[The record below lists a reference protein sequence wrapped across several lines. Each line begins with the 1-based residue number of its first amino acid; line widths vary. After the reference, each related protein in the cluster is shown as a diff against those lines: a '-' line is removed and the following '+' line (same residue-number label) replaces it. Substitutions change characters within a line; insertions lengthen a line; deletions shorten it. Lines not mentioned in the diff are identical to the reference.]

1 MTQTIQ
7 YVVTDKQEPIV
18 ELKRGRGRP
27 RKQDPRI
34 LIDNAPH
41 VKIQRHN
48 HSNIMTIPHYITKL
62 LHIIPKQK
70 EPSQHQA
77 TALEFS
83 YNRQE
88 KSITITLDRG
98 TKNTYSRGKS
108 QYVIIP
114 MDMAKQ
120 YGFMAGNHMAVIA
133 DEEKRTIKA
142 ILDTPKIIPK
152 TGKAIC
158 LAALERVKELETTLA
173 EKESVLKDKSILI
186 DSIVYENVYLK
197 QRLKGGTSDPLNED
211 YWLVPILKKT
221 TTPKYNDRNTIR
233 NLLEKLF
240 YREDWYNSAFFV
252 VWTRES
258 YGINKGGLTQHLFNI
273 TRPPY
278 DIGKDMEPVKKYVK
292 LASYKEHIEPLT
304 KVGTPVELK
313 RILKGQEP
321 TSKPVF
327 SLDDLDM
334 AISDDYV
341 RLAKLD
347 TEQSKRRKKHRR
359 APGFTAHAFPDFK
372 EALWETW
379 YDDGRGVTM
388 TIWWFTIG
396 DTIIGSIENFV
407 NDRLA
412 SYDWLDDT
420 VRIMVPN
427 FDLPA
432 ASEHIKEVLS
442 DLEAKF
448 FS

>member
-1 MTQTIQ
+1 MKI
-7 YVVTDKQEPIV
+7 K
-18 ELKRGRGRP
+18 KGRGRP
-27 RKQDPRI
+27 RTLDPQI
-34 LIDNAPH
+34 IIDKAPH
-41 VKIQRHN
+41 RKIQRN
-48 HSNIMTIPHYITKL
+48 NTSNILTIPKHITKL
-62 LHIIPKQK
+62 LQIKPFKTIMNNDQSYLP
-70 EPSQHQA
+70 
-77 TALEFS
+77 TALELS
-83 YNRQE
+83 YNKTE
-88 KSITITLDRG
+88 KSLVITLDKG
-98 TKNTYSRGKS
+98 TKHTYSRAGS

-114 MDMAKQ
+114 MYLAKQ
-120 YGFMAGNHMAVIA
+120 YGFTVGSPVAVIA
-133 DEEKRTIKA
+133 DEEKRTIMA

-173 EKESVLKDKSILI
+173 EKELALKNKNILT
-186 DSIVYENVYLK
+186 DSIGYENVYLK

-221 TTPKYNDRNTIR
+221 TTTKYNDRNTIR

-252 VWTRES
+252 VWARES

-313 RILKGQEP
+313 RILEGQEP
-321 TSKPVF
+321 ASKPVF

-334 AISDDYV
+334 AVSDDYV
-341 RLAKLD
+341 RVAKLD
-347 TEQSKRRKKHRR
+347 TEQSKGRKKHRR

-379 YDDGRGVTM
+379 YNDGRGVGM
-388 TIWWFTIG
+388 TIWWFMIG
-396 DTIIGSIENFV
+396 DAIIGSIE
-407 NDRLA
+407 DGACQRWA

-420 VRIMVPN
+420 VRATVPN

-432 ASEHIKEVLS
+432 ASEHIKKVLS

-448 FS
+448 FSEAT